1 MLGTSGLP
9 VLKPPSGKEDPP
21 KLPPGKTAPPCP
33 HLLYLY
39 HQHHI
44 WNFRLVGLILRL
56 LGHHLLLLYLLVS
69 GLVLTHHHLLH
80 LLYLLAS
87 RLVLTHHLLHL
98 LYLTGTYPPP
108 PPDGVPP
115 PRPPPVGLK
124 PPPPL
129 GSTLGGDAG
138 APKAKLNFSFG
149 TRFWWTLII
158 QWFGIGSN
166 LALSSKSNFSLIVDV
181 HEWNDESSCMRD
193 TLTECPFFF

>member
-1 MLGTSGLP
+1 MKLSSGGP
-9 VLKPPSGKEDPP
+9 HPPPPGPPPPAAIPSGIRTGPNPPPPPPSSIPSGIKIGPHPP
-21 KLPPGKTAPPCP
+21 PSPPPA
-33 HLLYLY
+33 
-39 HQHHI
+39 I
-44 WNFRLVGLILRL
+44 S
-56 LGHHLLLLYLLVS
+56 S
-69 GLVLTHHHLLH
+69 GIM
-80 LLYLLAS
+80 
-87 RLVLTHHLLHL
+87 
-98 LYLTGTYPPP
+98 TGTYPPP

-166 LALSSKSNFSLIVDV
+166 LALSSESNFSLIVDVV

-193 TLTECPFFF
+193 TLAECPFFF